1 MYVNMSGIIGNQLC
15 QSDSGYKC
23 SADNITTYDKYKK
36 AETRNPAFKYEREK
50 LLLRNQ
56 QREGKVLLL

>member
-1 MYVNMSGIIGNQLC
+1 MYVNMSGIIGRQLD

-36 AETRNPAFKYEREK
+36 AETVSN
-50 LLLRNQ
+50 
-56 QREGKVLLL
+56 